1 MGCRTTRHRADPE
14 LGCESNSRWSHT
26 RKVAQ
31 LPVTACLLAGMSL
44 VMGQARGPWVLP
56 GRLTSTP
63 VNRRLGGTHISP
75 APHGVGSEFQT
86 ERLNP
91 GLDRKALPPWRSPLV
106 SGPHSTCCKMRI
118 RVIIGLTQGMK
129 YAIHRHMLYK
139 QQQGRPNEP
148 VMVEKQE
155 A

>member
-1 MGCRTTRHRADPE
+1 MAGCSLNPPGRKRLKPHRDWGKQGLTASVGCRTTRHRADPE

-75 APHGVGSEFQT
+75 APHGVDSEFQT
-86 ERLNP
+86 ETE
-91 GLDRKALPPWRSPLV
+91 PW
-106 SGPHSTCCKMRI
+106 I
-118 RVIIGLTQGMK
+118 RQASFATL
-129 YAIHRHMLYK
+129 
-139 QQQGRPNEP
+139 
-148 VMVEKQE
+148 EKSLSFW
-155 A
+155 ASFYLL